1 MQQHMEVISE
11 MLEAA
16 RAIAQKSLQEQE
28 ALKAELAYAVEQLSS
43 AEQVR
48 LALG

>member
-1 MQQHMEVISE
+1 MQQHMEIITE

-28 ALKAELAYAVEQLSS
+28 ALKTELANAIEQLSS

-48 LALG
+48 LASD